1 MTFVK
6 WVPPS
11 IRDVATEV
19 TEALA
24 GGRLHDALRIA
35 FKFVEYYDGASPQER
50 SAMVQDEPAP
60 VGDPRFDALLAAVT
74 EFSCARHLERIP
86 PWAGQS
92 SRFLERWWFVS
103 GLRSLHADAI
113 AHSPISF
120 ARRGVFITEDALT
133 YA

>member
-1 MTFVK
+1 M
-6 WVPPS
+6 
-11 IRDVATEV
+11 

-24 GGRLHDALRIA
+24 GGRASDAVRIA
-35 FKFVEYYDGASPQER
+35 FKFVEYYDRASPPER
-50 SAMVQDEPAP
+50 FAMVQDEPAP
-60 VGDPRFDALLAAVT
+60 VGDPRFDALLAAIT
-74 EFSCARHLERIP
+74 EFSCARHLERVP
-86 PWAGQS
+86 AWAGES

-103 GLRSLHADAI
+103 GLQSMHADAI